1 MMRIALITNDFIPNI
16 GGITNVMINI
26 SKKLTKMGE
35 NVYVFNK
42 TYEDK
47 ESFYFKVLSNTTSL
61 KGIFYHHI
69 KFFYFMFYLF
79 LRIIFSFKGIESKNR
94 LKLAFFYCFY
104 PKMIVRRI
112 ISIKNLVTSLKKQKF
127 EIILSGTADIPL
139 LYSFILSKWYNLPI
153 VTIAHGDDFL
163 KRYPFKI
170 KNYLFQNIQK
180 TIVTNK
186 FMKNLFLK
194 IYNLNSN
201 KVNVIHLGVDIEDSE
216 IHESALELRRNFNI
230 SPDDF
235 IILSISRFYPRKGI
249 DTVLKALKLIR
260 DENINIPIK
269 YYIIGSGEDE
279 PRIKKVISDLNLRD
293 KVKLLGFI
301 EESLK
306 NKYYKLSDLFILVP
320 EHRKNSI
327 EGFGIVYIEANFF
340 KLPVIGT
347 RSGGVVIA
355 IEDGKSGFLIP
366 PKDEK
371 SLKEKILLLY
381 ENKQLCKY
389 LGQYGHERV
398 VKSFNW
404 TKNAIVYRDVL
415 KNAIREFKSKK

>member
-1 MMRIALITNDFIPNI
+1 MRIALITNDFIPNI
-16 GGITNVMINI
+16 GGVTNVMINI

-35 NVYVFNK
+35 NLYVFNK
-42 TYEDK
+42 TYENN
-47 ESFYFKVLSNTTSL
+47 ENLYFKVLSNTTSL
-61 KGIFYHHI
+61 KGIFYHNI

-79 LRIIFSFKGIESKNR
+79 LRIIFSFKGIKPKNR

-112 ISIKNLVTSLKKQKF
+112 ISIKNLVTSLKKQKI

-163 KRYPFKI
+163 KIYPYKI
-170 KNYLFQNIQK
+170 KNYIFQNIQK

-186 FMKNLFLK
+186 YMKNLFLK

-216 IHESALELRRNFNI
+216 IHESAMELRRNFNI
-230 SPDDF
+230 SQDDF
-235 IILSISRFYPRKGI
+235 IILSVSRFYPRKGI

-260 DENINIPIK
+260 DENFDIPII

-279 PRIKKVISDLNLRD
+279 PRIKKVISDLNLKD
-293 KVKLLGFI
+293 NVKLLGSVQ
-301 EESLK
+301 EPLK

-320 EHRKNSI
+320 ELRNNSI

-340 KLPVIGT
+340 KIPVIGS

-366 PKDEK
+366 PMDEK

-381 ENKQLCKY
+381 NNKQLCKD
-389 LGQYGHERV
+389 LGEYGHERV

-404 TKNAIVYRDVL
+404 TKNAIIYRDVL
-415 KNAIREFKSKK
+415 KNAIREFKSKKC